1 MDAPGS
7 LGEIDLISPGD
18 VTALGHVAGP
28 CVSVFMPTYRHG
40 PETLQGPIRLR
51 NLVEQAARELT
62 DAGTSAE
69 EAEDLLAPMRAL
81 VDDAAFWQHQGDGL
95 ALFAA
100 PGRFSRFRLP
110 FALVEEVA
118 VASSFRAVPLVP
130 LLSGDGRF
138 FVLALSQNSVRL
150 FDASRHRIGELDRGP
165 IPESMDEALAH
176 EDPERQLQVRSG
188 GGGAAQ
194 FHGHGAG
201 LEVDK
206 AALERYVRAVDRG
219 LSKRVGSADQ
229 PLVLASVGYYLP
241 ILQSVSSYP
250 SIVDAV
256 VEGNPEHR
264 SPEEL
269 HAAAWPLVEGYFAA
283 VVDTDLDRFRT
294 AAGTGTAAT
303 ATDEVAAAAREGRV
317 DILFVVSGA
326 PADERIDRA
335 VLDTLARGGRIVGVA
350 EPLDAGAPMAAVLRY

>member
-7 LGEIDLISPGD
+7 LGLIDLISP
-18 VTALGHVAGP
+18 HVAIELGAVEGP
-28 CVSVFMPTYRHG
+28 CVSVFMPTHRHG
-40 PETLQGPIRLR
+40 PETLQGPVRLR
-51 NLVEQAARELT
+51 NLVEQAARELSVG
-62 DAGTSAE
+62 GTSTKVSANV
-69 EAEDLLAPMRAL
+69 LAPARAL
-81 VDDAAFWQHQGDGL
+81 LDDAAFWQQQGDGL
-95 ALFAA
+95 AVFAA
-100 PGRFSRFRLP
+100 PGWFSHLRLP
-110 FALVEEVA
+110 LAFVEEVTA
-118 VASSFRAVPLVP
+118 GSSFRVVPLIP

-165 IPESMDEALAH
+165 IPASMDEALAH

-188 GGGAAQ
+188 GGATAQ

-201 LEVDK
+201 DEVDK
-206 AALERYVRAVDRG
+206 AAIERYVRAVDRG
-219 LSKRVGSADQ
+219 LCERIGSSHQ

-250 SIVDAV
+250 AIVDAV

-269 HAAAWPLVEGYFAA
+269 HTAAWPLVERRFAA
-283 VVDTDLDRFRT
+283 QINKDLDRYGA
-294 AAGTGTAAT
+294 AAGTGKAAT
-303 ATDEVAAAAREGRV
+303 VTDEIADAARGGRV
-317 DILFVVSGA
+317 DTLFVVNGA

-335 VLDTLARGGRIVGVA
+335 VLDTLTHRGRVVGVA
-350 EPLDAGAPMAAVLRY
+350 NPLDAQSPTAALLRY